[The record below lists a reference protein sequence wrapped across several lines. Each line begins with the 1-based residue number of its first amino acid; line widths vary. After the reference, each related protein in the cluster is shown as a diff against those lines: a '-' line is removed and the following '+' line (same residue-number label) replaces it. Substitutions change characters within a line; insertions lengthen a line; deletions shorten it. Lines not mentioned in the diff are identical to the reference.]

1 MNRRDLL
8 ASLLLSPLTRLL
20 GRRAPT
26 PPIQRHP
33 ALADAHKAGRLP
45 EVRWD
50 SLDAEQQA
58 ILLRGTESF
67 DGAVGAVCSW
77 DFPSDPRWNASAS
90 IYTAKRMAVYDS
102 LFRLG
107 LLTFTSKMPEHEY
120 DLCGWYTISQYGR
133 EIVLANLDL
142 T

>member
-1 MNRRDLL
+1 MTNRRDLL
-8 ASLLLSPLTRLL
+8 ASLLLAPFSRLL
-20 GRRAPT
+20 GRRAAT

-33 ALADAHKAGRLP
+33 ALADAHKAVRLP

-50 SLDAEQQA
+50 SLDTKQQRVLSQA
-58 ILLRGTESF
+58 VKMYDGCA
-67 DGAVGAVCSW
+67 GAVFPW
-77 DFPSDPRWNASAS
+77 DFPSDPRWTAESS
-90 IYTAKRMAVYDS
+90 IYKTAYDS

-107 LLTFTSKMPEHEY
+107 LVTFTSKMPEHEG

-133 EIVLANLDL
+133 EIVPANLDL